1 MTLDEMKFWAMVVFQ
16 VINAMASSGLWLY
29 VRYGDRNKEVD
40 NKFETLTREFAEQN
54 NAMRVEFDRR
64 ADEHDRRLSRVEGAV
79 ERAPTHDD
87 LGQLHEK
94 VNQTAQGVAQ
104 MNGQLSSMN
113 DTLRLILNR
122 IAEKGMP

>member
-1 MTLDEMKFWAMVVFQ
+1 MTLDEMKFWAMVMFQ
-16 VINAMASSGLWLY
+16 VINALASSGLWLY

-40 NKFETLTREFAEQN
+40 RKFGELRQD
-54 NAMRVEFDRR
+54 FDRR
-64 ADEHDRRLSRVEGAV
+64 ADEHDRRLSRVEGAM

-87 LGQLHEK
+87 LGNLHEK

-104 MNGQLSSMN
+104 MNGQLNSMN